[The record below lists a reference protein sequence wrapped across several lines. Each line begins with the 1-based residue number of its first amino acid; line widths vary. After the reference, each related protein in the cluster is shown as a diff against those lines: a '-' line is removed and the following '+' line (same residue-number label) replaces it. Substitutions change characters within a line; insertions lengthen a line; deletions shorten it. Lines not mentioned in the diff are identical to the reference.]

1 MVVLLAWIIQ
11 IVVILITIDMVLSI
25 AMMMGARI
33 SMRHPMI
40 RTLHSLTEP
49 LYMPVRRL
57 LPPPSRMGGLDIA
70 PMIVVMLLQLLKNII
85 LTL

>member
-1 MVVLLAWIIQ
+1 MLLAGIIQ
-11 IVVILITIDMVLSI
+11 IFVILITIDVVLSL
-25 AMMMGARI
+25 AMIMGTRI

-40 RTLHSLTEP
+40 RALHSITEP

-57 LPPPSRMGGLDIA
+57 LPPPSRTGGLDIA